1 MKLVKSIY
9 LKLREIHTKSE
20 EQSEDG
26 PSSVMC
32 ILNAR
37 ATLGN
42 NSSDGTSKEN
52 VPCYCMHHNDQVP
65 HSSCTFA
72 SRPMVRF

>member
-9 LKLREIHTKSE
+9 LKLREIHTESK

-32 ILNAR
+32 ILNAI

-42 NSSDGTSKEN
+42 NASDTTSKESM
-52 VPCYCMHHNDQVP
+52 PCYRMHHNDQVA

-72 SRPMVRF
+72 SRLMVRF